1 MFPEVARLLTSHTGN
16 TSNSED
22 ILSSVCYTVRNLLT
36 SQPQMARQYFS
47 SGMINN
53 VINLCRNRWA
63 EGTAPDPQ
71 RSAQPC
77 KAGHP
82 ATL

>member
-63 EGTAPDPQ
+63 ERDGP
-71 RSAQPC
+71 
-77 KAGHP
+77 
-82 ATL
+82 